1 MSRRGIVRTRHV
13 LFLVSTVSTRVA
25 RRTFGGVLLRAAFAL
40 ALLGCSHGAALS
52 AEPEPATSAG
62 PAAGTDA
69 NTGVE
74 APRPPP
80 AKPSG
85 PDIALVLPLESAAYG
100 RAAAAVRAGF
110 AAAADLAKVPVG
122 VISSPDGDPVA
133 GFVAAQEQG
142 AKVVVGPLVRD
153 DLRTLAGA
161 GIDLPVTIALNQ
173 MDDGMPLPE
182 RLYSLSLAIEIE
194 GRQLARIVVASGA
207 KSIGVIS
214 VGGALQRRFASAFV
228 DELLAQGAGPP
239 ETFRF
244 DRAPEALTALRKDLG
259 RSAPLDAV
267 LLAVDGTDVALL
279 KSFVGIVPC
288 FTSSQVGD
296 ASRTETRRDL
306 DGVYFLEL
314 PWLVEGLSP
323 DPGRL
328 PRGNYTNAAL
338 QRLYALGIDAFRVAR
353 LFVDGAPDS
362 LELDGVTGHLRLTSS
377 RSFTRESQLMR
388 FRAGAAEPSPPPR
401 AMVPPP

>member
-1 MSRRGIVRTRHV
+1 MP
-13 LFLVSTVSTRVA
+13 TRVA
-25 RRTFGGVLLRAAFAL
+25 RRAIGGVLRRAAFAL

-52 AEPEPATSAG
+52 AEPEPATSAI
-62 PAAGTDA
+62 PDAAATATAD
-69 NTGVE
+69 
-74 APRPPP
+74 APRPPA
-80 AKPSG
+80 AKTSG

-110 AAAADLAKVPVG
+110 AAAAADARVPFG
-122 VISSPDGDPVA
+122 VVNSPDGDPVA

-142 AKVVVGPLVRD
+142 ARVVVGPLVRD
-153 DLRTLAGA
+153 DLRALAGA
-161 GIDLPVTIALNQ
+161 GIDLPVTLALNQ

-182 RLYSLSLAIEIE
+182 RLYALSLSIENE
-194 GRQLARIVVASGA
+194 GRQLARIVHASGA
-207 KSIGVIS
+207 KSVGVIS
-214 VGGALQRRFASAFV
+214 AGGALQRRFASAFV
-228 DELLAQGAGPP
+228 DEWLAQGAGPP

-244 DRAPEALTALRKDLG
+244 DRAPEALTTLRKDLG

-267 LLAVDGTDVALL
+267 LLAVDGGDVALL
-279 KSFVGIVPC
+279 KPFVGVVPC

-296 ASRTETRRDL
+296 AVRTETTRDL

-314 PWLVEGLSP
+314 PWLVEGLAP
-323 DPGRL
+323 DQGRL

-353 LFVDGAPDS
+353 RLVDGTPTE
-362 LELDGVTGHLRLTSS
+362 LEFDGVTGRLRLTSS
-377 RSFTRESQLMR
+377 RLFTRETQLMR

-401 AMVPPP
+401 PVAPPP